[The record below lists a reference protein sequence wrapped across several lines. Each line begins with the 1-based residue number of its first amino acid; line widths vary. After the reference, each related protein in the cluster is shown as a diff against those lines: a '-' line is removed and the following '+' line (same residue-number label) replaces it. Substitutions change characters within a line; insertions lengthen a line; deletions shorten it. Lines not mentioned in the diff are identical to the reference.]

1 LAPAMWRRLT
11 FDPRDD
17 SGPHWTPDGRRIIF
31 VSDRAGAVPNVYSQ
45 AADGTGTADRLT
57 TTVNAQY
64 STAVTPGGT
73 AIIGFELSPKG
84 ARSVIQVRLTKA
96 ISRPGRHV
104 RTSLDE
110 PVVEAL
116 FEVGAWP
123 PWPDISRDG
132 RYLAYESAES
142 GRSEVYVRPFPHVDG
157 GRWQVSTGGGTRALW
172 ARSGRELFYLDAS
185 NKLTAVPVQT
195 SGPTFIHGKPT
206 RVSETS
212 YVAPSPNRHFDE
224 SPDGRFLLIKT
235 QIDDDPN
242 ATPANMVVVLNW
254 FEELKARAW

>member
-1 LAPAMWRRLT
+1 MCGCTYPTHNSNGLPGSRCVNWAM
-11 FDPRDD
+11 
-17 SGPHWTPDGRRIIF
+17 
-31 VSDRAGAVPNVYSQ
+31 
-45 AADGTGTADRLT
+45 
-57 TTVNAQY
+57 
-64 STAVTPGGT
+64 
-73 AIIGFELSPKG
+73 

-96 ISRPGRHV
+96 ISRPGRDV
-104 RTSLDE
+104 RTSLGE

-142 GRSEVYVRPFPHVDG
+142 GQSEVYVRPFPHVDG
-157 GRWQVSTGGGTRALW
+157 GRWQVSTGGGTRTLW

-195 SGPTFIHGKPT
+195 SGQTFIHGSPT
-206 RVSETS
+206 RVSEMS

-224 SPDGRFLLIKT
+224 SPDGRLLVIKT
-235 QIDDDPN
+235 EIATDPI
-242 ATPANMVVVLNW
+242 ATPASMVVVEHWL
-254 FEELKARAW
+254 EELEGRTLTR